1 MGYARVFLVPC
12 VFSFVLAYF
21 CSVNTLNMS
30 AAGLMMRMESEAA
43 LLTDKDRN
51 IRRDAADA
59 LGEMGEQA

>member
-1 MGYARVFLVPC
+1 M
-12 VFSFVLAYF
+12 
-21 CSVNTLNMS
+21 NMS